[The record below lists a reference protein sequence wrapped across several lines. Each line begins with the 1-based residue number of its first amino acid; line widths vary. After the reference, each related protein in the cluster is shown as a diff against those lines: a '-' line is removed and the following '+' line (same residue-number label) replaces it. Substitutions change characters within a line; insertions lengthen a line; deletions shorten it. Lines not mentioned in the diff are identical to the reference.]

1 MIKIKEL
8 IYQSI
13 YKGNK
18 PSSSRIFSYIMMIII
33 FLLGITHIT
42 FEIGNAIVS
51 WKKGMHYIPSVES
64 ISIIGMWLIHQLT
77 LMGIYKRSESNS
89 IKETDIK

>member
-1 MIKIKEL
+1 MTKIKEL

-13 YKGNK
+13 FKGNK
-18 PSSSRIFSYIMMIII
+18 PSSSRIFSYIMMVVI
-33 FLLGITHIT
+33 FLLGITHVS

-51 WKKGMHYIPSVES
+51 WKEGLQYIPSVES

-89 IKETDIK
+89 TKETDIK

>member
-18 PSSSRIFSYIMMIII
+18 PSSSRIFSYIMMIVI
-33 FLLGITHIT
+33 FLLGITHVA

-51 WKKGMHYIPSVES
+51 WKKGVQYIPSVES